1 MRSVFY
7 SGCLVFLA
15 LTALCDP
22 AIAQGWP
29 AKAVRIVV
37 PFAPGGT
44 ADTLGRLVAGRLG
57 ESFGQSFVV
66 DNRPGAGGALG
77 LDIVARSAPD
87 GYTLGVSGIGPL
99 VIAPV
104 LASKPAYD
112 AMKDFTHIALF
123 GGPPS
128 ALAVNPAVPAGNL
141 REFIALAR
149 VRPGSISYGSAGNG
163 STGNLLGE
171 LFSRL
176 AGIEIVHVPY
186 RGGSAAVVDVV
197 SGNIQAISTA
207 VTTASGQIRA
217 GKLRVLA
224 MSSAERLREY
234 PEVPTFRELGYPEL
248 TATVW
253 FSLSGPAGMPAPV
266 VALLNAEVR
275 RILLLPD
282 VRVRLRNEEIQPG
295 ALDPAAFTEFVAA
308 ELRRWTPIVRSAVP
322 RAS

>member
-7 SGCLVFLA
+7 SGCLAFLA

-22 AIAQGWP
+22 AIAQSWP